1 MTTTTA
7 PVRPAPGLDHRT
19 ALRQAETAYRRFA
32 ELAAEVPPAGL
43 GAPHRLRAVDR
54 ARPRRP
60 RGRGHAR
67 GRLPARAAEPAAEIS
82 ARAEAE
88 GLDET
93 AMMTRVQVERTAALD
108 AAALV
113 AECHALVGPAA
124 RGRGRLPRLVRSRA
138 TIAVHMD
145 DLHERWT
152 LGYLLDVVLTR
163 DAWLHRV
170 DLARAL
176 GREPAVTPEHDGAV
190 VADVVADWQ
199 RRHGR
204 PVDLTLTG
212 PAGGHWR
219 VAEPAEA
226 AELPPTSQAAYPRSS
241 RWTPW
246 SSAARCR
253 AVCRVGDCWRCPSRS
268 EARAGPSPGTSTLL
282 A

>member
-7 PVRPAPGLDHRT
+7 PVRPAPGLDHET

-32 ELAAEVPPAGL
+32 ELAAEIPPSGWDL
-43 GAPHRLRAVDR
+43 PTDCDLWTVRDLVGHVVGAM
-54 ARPRRP
+54 
-60 RGRGHAR
+60 
-67 GRLPARAAEPAAEIS
+67 RAAASLRELVSQQREIS
-82 ARAEAE
+82 ARAGSE

-108 AAALV
+108 HASLV

-124 RGRGRLPRLVRSRA
+124 RGRGRLPGLLRRRA
-138 TIAVHMD
+138 SITVHMGE
-145 DLHERWT
+145 LHERWT

-176 GREPAVTPEHDGAV
+176 GRDLLLTPEHDGAV
-190 VADVVADWQ
+190 VADVVADWL

-219 VAEPAEA
+219 VAGPAEPGDVPEVVEMDA
-226 AELPPTSQAAYPRSS
+226 VEF
-241 RWTPW
+241 
-246 SSAARCR
+246 CR
-253 AVCRVGDCWRCPSRS
+253 TLSGRV
-268 EARAGPSPGTSTLL
+268 PGRGLL
-282 A
+282 AVPVPF

>member
-32 ELAAEVPPAGL
+32 ELAAEVPPAGWEL
-43 GAPHRLRAVDR
+43 PTDCALWTVRDLVGHVVGAM
-54 ARPRRP
+54 
-60 RGRGHAR
+60 
-67 GRLPARAAEPAAEIS
+67 RAAASLRELLSQQREIS

-176 GREPAVTPEHDGAV
+176 GRDPAVTPEHDGAV

-226 AELPPTSQAAYPRSS
+226 AEPDESGGVPEVVEMDAVEF
-241 RWTPW
+241 
-246 SSAARCR
+246 CR
-253 AVCRVGDCWRCPSRS
+253 TLSGRV
-268 EARAGPSPGTSTLL
+268 PGRGLL
-282 A
+282 AVPVPF